1 MFHFYG
7 RVADRRNKTP
17 PGMGWNV
24 YDEAP
29 RAAASSHYIGEDEK
43 EVLAEIFF
51 QHAVSGAFWVF
62 FWGFRRIVN
71 YEGSPRKHGVVFW
84 KRRKL

>member
-1 MFHFYG
+1 MSGVTCFTKLRS

-51 QHAVSGAFWVF
+51 QHAVSGAEFWMF
-62 FWGFRRIVN
+62 FWG
-71 YEGSPRKHGVVFW
+71 W
-84 KRRKL
+84 KVSEL

>member
-1 MFHFYG
+1 
-7 RVADRRNKTP
+7 
-17 PGMGWNV
+17 MGWNV

-62 FWGFRRIVN
+62 FWGWKVSELWGFTQKTWVF
-71 YEGSPRKHGVVFW
+71 FW
-84 KRRKL
+84 KRRKLWYVICRCFDVIKVS

>member
-1 MFHFYG
+1 
-7 RVADRRNKTP
+7 
-17 PGMGWNV
+17 MGWNV

-51 QHAVSGAFWVF
+51 QHAVSGAEFWMF
-62 FWGFRRIVN
+62 FWG
-71 YEGSPRKHGVVFW
+71 W
-84 KRRKL
+84 KVSEL